1 MFFLGVFVV
10 DLILM
15 TRHHYHYHHELL
27 SLQNSVQ
34 QMFNSFFTPLNSTQL
49 GSNVVFEFEVH
60 LQNAINEETIVKP
73 KNDSRAQMKQC
84 TYIGSPPLPQFLS
97 LKKTTVLEEGKYYKG
112 FEPLCSPF

>member
-1 MFFLGVFVV
+1 MFFRGVFVV

-60 LQNAINEETIVKP
+60 LQNAVNEETIVKP

-84 TYIGSPPLPQFLS
+84 TYRWSSF
-97 LKKTTVLEEGKYYKG
+97 TTV
-112 FEPLCSPF
+112 FEPPDNNCVRGRKVLQEVFC